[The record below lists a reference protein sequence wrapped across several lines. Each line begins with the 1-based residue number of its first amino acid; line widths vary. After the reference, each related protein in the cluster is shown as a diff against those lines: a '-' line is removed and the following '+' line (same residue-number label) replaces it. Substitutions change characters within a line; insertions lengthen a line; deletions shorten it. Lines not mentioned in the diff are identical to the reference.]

1 MKPLALFGERE
12 GLILMLTR
20 VGVMA
25 PGLVS
30 ALGMKLKWFIGG
42 GKR

>member
-12 GLILMLTR
+12 GRVLMFTR

-30 ALGMKLKWFIGG
+30 ALGKKLKWFIGG